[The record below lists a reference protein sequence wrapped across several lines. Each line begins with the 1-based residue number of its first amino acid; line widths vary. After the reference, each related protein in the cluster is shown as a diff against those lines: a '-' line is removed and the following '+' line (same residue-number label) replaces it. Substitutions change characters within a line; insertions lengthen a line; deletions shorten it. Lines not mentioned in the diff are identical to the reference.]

1 MPRRAIVTGRQGALS
16 MHPQVESREYQL
28 RAAEAER
35 RAARSVDPDM
45 KTSYLKI
52 ALQYQRL
59 AQEAAER

>member
-1 MPRRAIVTGRQGALS
+1 
-16 MHPQVESREYQL
+16 MHPQVESREFQL
-28 RAAEAER
+28 RAAEAEK

-59 AQEAAER
+59 AREAAER